1 MRQIGVLG
9 GMSWEST
16 AEYYRLLNEITAKRL
31 GGLHSADLL
40 VRSVDFAEIE
50 EMQAAG
56 DWERAGERLAEEAAT
71 LSDAGAEVIVLA
83 TNTMHKVAGALEET
97 YGDRFLH
104 LGDTTAA
111 AVGAAGVKR
120 VGLLGTGFTM
130 SQPFY
135 ADRLHGHGLEV
146 VVPTEPDQETVHRII
161 YEELCLGTFLD
172 SSRQAYLEVIDR
184 LVAAGCEGVI
194 LGCTEIELLLPI
206 ETYAGVP
213 LFPTTRLHCEAAIE
227 AALNSGISTRDQR
240 SAHSSARIA

>member
-1 MRQIGVLG
+1 MRRIGVLG

-16 AEYYRLLNEITAKRL
+16 AEYYRLLNEIAAKRL

-50 EMQAAG
+50 EMQVAG
-56 DWERAGERLAEEAAT
+56 EWERAGARLAEEAAT

-97 YGDRFLH
+97 YGERFLH

-111 AVGAAGVKR
+111 AVRAAGVGR

-135 ADRLHGHGLEV
+135 ADRLRGHGLDV
-146 VVPTEPDQETVHRII
+146 AVPNERDQETVHRII

-172 SSRQAYLEVIDR
+172 SSREAYLEVVDR
-184 LVAAGCEGVI
+184 LVADGCEGVI

-227 AALNSGISTRDQR
+227 AALRPQDQR
-240 SAHSSARIA
+240 SVAHSSARIA

>member
-1 MRQIGVLG
+1 MRRIGVLG

-16 AEYYRLLNEITAKRL
+16 AEYYRLLNEIAARRL

-50 EMQAAG
+50 EMQVAG
-56 DWERAGERLAEEAAT
+56 EWERAGERLAVEADT

-97 YGDRFLH
+97 YGERFLH

-111 AVGAAGVKR
+111 AVVASGVGR

-135 ADRLHGHGLEV
+135 ADRLRGHGLEV
-146 VVPTEPDQETVHRII
+146 AVPGEQDQETVHRII

-172 SSRQAYLEVIDR
+172 SSREAYLEVIDR
-184 LVAAGCEGVI
+184 LVVDGCEGVI
-194 LGCTEIELLLPI
+194 LGCTEIELLLPM

-227 AALNSGISTRDQR
+227 AALGPWDQR
-240 SAHSSARIA
+240 

>member
-1 MRQIGVLG
+1 MRRIGVLG

-50 EMQAAG
+50 EMQASG
-56 DWERAGERLAEEAAT
+56 EWDRARERLAEEAAT

-111 AVGAAGVKR
+111 AVEAAGVGR

-135 ADRLHGHGLEV
+135 ADRLRGHGLEV
-146 VVPTEPDQETVHRII
+146 IVPTEPDQETVHRII

-172 SSRQAYLEVIDR
+172 SSRQAYLEVIDH
-184 LVAAGCEGVI
+184 LVAAGCEGII

-227 AALNSGISTRDQR
+227 TALSTGISPRDQR

>member
-1 MRQIGVLG
+1 MRRIGVLG

-40 VRSVDFAEIE
+40 VRSVDFADIE
-50 EMQAAG
+50 EMQVAG
-56 DWERAGERLAEEAAT
+56 EWERAGARLAEEAAT

-97 YGDRFLH
+97 YGERFLH

-111 AVGAAGVKR
+111 AVNASGVGR

-135 ADRLHGHGLEV
+135 ADRLRGHGLEV
-146 VVPTEPDQETVHRII
+146 IVPTEPDQETVHRII

-172 SSRQAYLEVIDR
+172 SSRQAYVEVIDR
-184 LVAAGCEGVI
+184 LVAGGCEGVV

-227 AALNSGISTRDQR
+227 AALSD
-240 SAHSSARIA
+240 

>member
-1 MRQIGVLG
+1 MRRIGVLG

-16 AEYYRLLNEITAKRL
+16 AEYYRLLNEIAAKQL

-40 VRSVDFAEIE
+40 VRSVDFAEVE
-50 EMQAAG
+50 EMQVAG
-56 DWERAGERLAEEAAT
+56 EWDRAGERLAEEAAT

-83 TNTMHKVAGALEET
+83 TNTMHKVAGTLEET

-111 AVGAAGVKR
+111 AVRTAGVQK

-135 ADRLHGHGLEV
+135 ADRLRSHGLEV
-146 VVPTEPDQETVHRII
+146 TVPNETDQQRVHRII
-161 YEELCLGTFLD
+161 YEELCLGVFEK

-184 LVAAGCEGVI
+184 LVAEGCEGVI
-194 LGCTEIELLLPI
+194 LGCTEIELLLPM
-206 ETYAGVP
+206 ESYAGVR

-227 AALNSGISTRDQR
+227 AAL
-240 SAHSSARIA
+240 SA

>member
-1 MRQIGVLG
+1 MRRIGVLG

-16 AEYYRLLNEITAKRL
+16 AEYYRLLNEIAAKRL

-50 EMQAAG
+50 ELQVLG
-56 DWERAGERLAEEAAT
+56 EWERAGERLAEEAAT
-71 LSDAGAEVIVLA
+71 LSGAGAEVIVLA
-83 TNTMHKVAGALEET
+83 TNTMHKVAGALEEM
-97 YGDRFLH
+97 YGERFLH

-111 AVGAAGVKR
+111 AVVAAGVGR

-135 ADRLHGHGLEV
+135 ADRLRGHGLEV
-146 VVPTEPDQETVHRII
+146 TVPGDEDQQTVHRII

-172 SSRQAYLEVIDR
+172 SSRAAYLEVIDR
-184 LVAAGCEGVI
+184 LVAAGCEGVV
-194 LGCTEIELLLPI
+194 LGCTEIELLLPM

-227 AALNSGISTRDQR
+227 AALSG
-240 SAHSSARIA
+240 

>member
-1 MRQIGVLG
+1 MRRIGVLG

-50 EMQAAG
+50 EMQASG
-56 DWERAGERLAEEAAT
+56 EWERAGERLAEEAAT
-71 LSDAGAEVIVLA
+71 LSD
-83 TNTMHKVAGALEET
+83 AGALEET

-111 AVGAAGVKR
+111 AVAAAGVGR

-135 ADRLHGHGLEV
+135 ANRLRGHGLEV
-146 VVPTEPDQETVHRII
+146 IVPTEPDQETVHRII

-227 AALNSGISTRDQR
+227 AALSSGISPRDQR

>member
-1 MRQIGVLG
+1 
-9 GMSWEST
+9 MSWEST
-16 AEYYRLLNEITAKRL
+16 AEYYRLLNEIAAKRL

-40 VRSVDFAEIE
+40 VRSVDFADIE
-50 EMQAAG
+50 EMQSSG
-56 DWERAGERLAEEAAT
+56 DWKGAGARLAHEAAT
-71 LSDAGAEVIVLA
+71 LHAAGAEVIVLA

-111 AVGAAGVKR
+111 AVDASGVGR

-135 ADRLHGHGLEV
+135 ADRLRGHGLDV
-146 VVPTEPDQETVHRII
+146 AVPNERDQETVHRII

-184 LVAAGCEGVI
+184 LVADGCEGVI
-194 LGCTEIELLLPI
+194 LGCTEIELLLPM
-206 ETYAGVP
+206 ETYAGVR

-227 AALNSGISTRDQR
+227 AAL
-240 SAHSSARIA
+240 SS

>member
-1 MRQIGVLG
+1 MRRIGVLG

-16 AEYYRLLNEITAKRL
+16 AEYYRLLNEIAAKRL
-31 GGLHSADLL
+31 GGLRSADLL

-50 EMQAAG
+50 EMQVAG
-56 DWERAGERLAEEAAT
+56 EWERAGERLAEEAAT
-71 LSDAGAEVIVLA
+71 LSGAGAEVIVLA

-111 AVGAAGVKR
+111 AVRAAGVGR

-135 ADRLHGHGLEV
+135 ADRLRGHGLEV
-146 VVPTEPDQETVHRII
+146 TVPSERDQQTVHRII

-172 SSRQAYLEVIDR
+172 SSRRAYLEVIDR
-184 LVAAGCEGVI
+184 LVAEGCEGVI
-194 LGCTEIELLLPI
+194 LGCTEIELLLPM

-227 AALNSGISTRDQR
+227 AAING
-240 SAHSSARIA
+240 

>member
-1 MRQIGVLG
+1 MRRIGVLG

-31 GGLHSADLL
+31 GGLRSADLL

-50 EMQAAG
+50 EMQASG
-56 DWERAGERLAEEAAT
+56 EWERAGERLAAEAAT

-111 AVGAAGVKR
+111 AVRAAGVGR

-135 ADRLHGHGLEV
+135 ADRLRGHGLEV
-146 VVPTEPDQETVHRII
+146 TVPNEPDQETVHRII

-184 LVAAGCEGVI
+184 LIAAGCEGVI

-213 LFPTTRLHCEAAIE
+213 LFPTTRLHCEAAIA
-227 AALNSGISTRDQR
+227 AAL
-240 SAHSSARIA
+240 SA

>member
-1 MRQIGVLG
+1 MRRIGVLG

-50 EMQAAG
+50 EMQASG
-56 DWERAGERLAEEAAT
+56 EWERAGERLAAEAAT

-111 AVGAAGVKR
+111 AVGAAGVGR

-135 ADRLHGHGLEV
+135 ADRLRGHGLEV
-146 VVPTEPDQETVHRII
+146 IVPTEPDQETVHRII

-213 LFPTTRLHCEAAIE
+213 LFPTTRLHCAAAIE
-227 AALNSGISTRDQR
+227 AALSPRDQPCV
-240 SAHSSARIA
+240 HSSARSA

>member
-1 MRQIGVLG
+1 MRRIGVLG

-40 VRSVDFAEIE
+40 VRSLDFAEIE
-50 EMQAAG
+50 EMQASSE
-56 DWERAGERLAEEAAT
+56 WERAGERLAEEAAT

-97 YGDRFLH
+97 YGERFLH

-111 AVGAAGVKR
+111 AVEAAGVGR

-135 ADRLHGHGLEV
+135 ADRLRGHGLEV
-146 VVPTEPDQETVHRII
+146 VVPTEPDRETVHRII

-227 AALNSGISTRDQR
+227 AALISGISPRDQR

>member
-1 MRQIGVLG
+1 MRRIGVLG

-40 VRSVDFAEIE
+40 VRSVDFADIE
-50 EMQAAG
+50 EMQASG
-56 DWERAGERLAEEAAT
+56 EWERAGERLAEEAAT

-104 LGDTTAA
+104 LGDATAA
-111 AVGAAGVKR
+111 AVQAAGVGR

-135 ADRLHGHGLEV
+135 ADRLRGHGLEV
-146 VVPTEPDQETVHRII
+146 IVPTEPDQETVHRII

-227 AALNSGISTRDQR
+227 AALSPRDQR
-240 SAHSSARIA
+240 CAHSSARIA

>member
-1 MRQIGVLG
+1 MRRIGVLG

-40 VRSVDFAEIE
+40 LRSVDFADIE
-50 EMQAAG
+50 EMQVAG
-56 DWERAGERLAEEAAT
+56 EWERAGERLAEEAAT

-97 YGDRFLH
+97 YGERFLH

-111 AVGAAGVKR
+111 AVNASGVRR

-135 ADRLHGHGLEV
+135 ADRLRGHGLEV
-146 VVPTEPDQETVHRII
+146 TVPTEADQETVHRII

-184 LVAAGCEGVI
+184 LVAAGCEGVV

-227 AALNSGISTRDQR
+227 AALSD
-240 SAHSSARIA
+240 

>member
-1 MRQIGVLG
+1 MRRIGVLG

-50 EMQAAG
+50 EMQASG
-56 DWERAGERLAEEAAT
+56 EWERAGERLAAEAAT
-71 LSDAGAEVIVLA
+71 LSRAGAEVIVLA

-111 AVGAAGVKR
+111 AVRAAGVGR

-135 ADRLHGHGLEV
+135 ADRLRGHGLEV
-146 VVPTEPDQETVHRII
+146 TVPTEPDQETVHRII

-227 AALNSGISTRDQR
+227 AALSPRDQR

>member
-1 MRQIGVLG
+1 MRRIGVLG

-50 EMQAAG
+50 EMQVSG
-56 DWERAGERLAEEAAT
+56 EWERAGARLAEEAAT
-71 LSDAGAEVIVLA
+71 LSGAGAEVIVLA

-111 AVGAAGVKR
+111 AVRAAGVGR

-135 ADRLHGHGLEV
+135 ADRLRGHGLDV
-146 VVPTEPDQETVHRII
+146 IVPTEPDQETVHRII

-172 SSRQAYLEVIDR
+172 SSRQAYLEVVDR

-194 LGCTEIELLLPI
+194 LGCTEIELLLPM

-213 LFPTTRLHCEAAIE
+213 LFPTTRLHCEAAVE
-227 AALNSGISTRDQR
+227 AALSL
-240 SAHSSARIA
+240 

>member
-1 MRQIGVLG
+1 MRRIGVLG

-16 AEYYRLLNEITAKRL
+16 AAYYRLLNEIAAKRL

-50 EMQAAG
+50 EMQVAG
-56 DWERAGERLAEEAAT
+56 EWERAGARLAEEAAT

-111 AVGAAGVKR
+111 AVRAAGVGR

-135 ADRLHGHGLEV
+135 ADRLRGHGLDV
-146 VVPTEPDQETVHRII
+146 VVPSERDQDTVHRII
-161 YEELCLGTFLD
+161 YEELCLGTFRD
-172 SSRQAYLEVIDR
+172 SSREAYLEVVDR
-184 LVAAGCEGVI
+184 LVAESCEGVI
-194 LGCTEIELLLPI
+194 LGCTEIELLLPM

-227 AALNSGISTRDQR
+227 AAL
-240 SAHSSARIA
+240 SA

>member
-1 MRQIGVLG
+1 MRRIGVLG

-16 AEYYRLLNEITAKRL
+16 AEYYRLLNEIAAKRL

-56 DWERAGERLAEEAAT
+56 EWGWAGERLADEAAR
-71 LSDAGAEVIVLA
+71 LSGAGAEVIVLA

-111 AVGAAGVKR
+111 AVEAAGVGR

-135 ADRLHGHGLEV
+135 ADRLRGHGLEV
-146 VVPTEPDQETVHRII
+146 AVPTEPDQATVHRII

-172 SSRQAYLEVIDR
+172 SSRQAYFEVIDR

-206 ETYAGVP
+206 ETYAGMP

-227 AALNSGISTRDQR
+227 AAL
-240 SAHSSARIA
+240 SS

>member
-1 MRQIGVLG
+1 MRRIGVLG

-50 EMQAAG
+50 EMQVAG
-56 DWERAGERLAEEAAT
+56 EWERAGTRLAEEAAT

-111 AVGAAGVKR
+111 AVRAAGVGR

-135 ADRLHGHGLEV
+135 ADRLRSHGLEV

-172 SSRQAYLEVIDR
+172 SSRQAYLEVVDR
-184 LVAAGCEGVI
+184 LVAAGCQGVI
-194 LGCTEIELLLPI
+194 LGCTEIELLLPM
-206 ETYAGVP
+206 EAYAGVP
-213 LFPTTRLHCEAAIE
+213 LFPTTRLHCEAAVE
-227 AALNSGISTRDQR
+227 AALRL
-240 SAHSSARIA
+240 